1 MNPNDKQDESSSYLD
16 EIAPKNINSGNFLNK
31 KTTLIFII
39 LGILTFIT
47 LLLVAFVQ
55 LTKVSSDTTEQLA
68 ARLTSIKSTADESVD
83 NLKSSNIRAINSD
96 LKIYLTNTIRDLKPI
111 LEKKNIDI
119 EKLNPKILKAESNEK
134 LLERLEDAR
143 LNAVFDRTYAREMS
157 YKLESTVNLL
167 TKIIKTNKDAE
178 FKIFLENARSNL
190 VPIQEEFES
199 FSTN

>member
-31 KTTLIFII
+31 KTTLVFII

-55 LTKVSSDTTEQLA
+55 LTTVSSDTTEQLA

-111 LEKKNIDI
+111 LEKKNINI

-157 YKLESTVNLL
+157 YKLESTINLL

>member
-16 EIAPKNINSGNFLNK
+16 EIAPKNINGGNFLNK

-111 LEKKNIDI
+111 LEKKNINI

-157 YKLESTVNLL
+157 YKLESTINLL